1 MDITPVSSLSGNDY
15 RASGGCG
22 PGGCQDVKS
31 GHERMNGPGRK
42 LSEEDR
48 RKVEQLKQS
57 DREVRAH
64 EAAHMAAAGGHA
76 LGGAHYQYERGPDG
90 RSYAVGG
97 EVSIDSSAVS
107 GDPEATLS
115 KAQAVQQAA
124 LAPADPSNK
133 DRQVAAAAAAMAA
146 QARIDI
152 SRQEDGQNPEPEES
166 TGGDAANKPSTADAL
181 MQRFRTGGTLHDN
194 AGTALHLIA

>member
-1 MDITPVSSLSGNDY
+1 MDITPISSQIGNNY

-22 PGGCQDVKS
+22 LGGCQDVKS
-31 GHERMNGPGRK
+31 GHEQKNGPGQE

-48 RKVEQLKQS
+48 RKLEQLKQT
-57 DREVRAH
+57 DRGVRAH

-76 LGGAHYQYERGPDG
+76 QGGAHFEYQRGPDG

-97 EVSIDSSAVS
+97 EVSIDTSAVS

-124 LAPADPSNK
+124 LAPTDPSSQ
-133 DRQVAAAAAAMAA
+133 DRQVAAEAAAMAA
-146 QARIDI
+146 QARLDI
-152 SRQEDGQNPEPEES
+152 SRQEDEQNPASES
-166 TGGDAANKPSTADAL
+166 TGGETTNKPGTADAL
-181 MQRFRTGGTLHDN
+181 MQRFN
-194 AGTALHLIA
+194 AAGALAGRAEPALHLLA